1 MTRTADLLAERPV
14 TRAYRPIGPRCPTHR
29 DEVMAGG
36 PTQYHCPAGDRDGHR
51 VQAAD
56 LNREVTR

>member
-1 MTRTADLLAERPV
+1 VITSTSALVERNMTATRVLSCRPAV
-14 TRAYRPIGPRCPTHR
+14 RCPDHKVPM
-29 DEVMAGG
+29 DGG
-36 PTQYHCPAGDRDGHR
+36 PTQYHCPEGHR